1 MSTLWTL
8 RTPPNCPTRV
18 MEVVDD
24 KEEEEERVVDK
35 EIKTKTPPP
44 FPGRISSIV
53 APVLKSPDIKLW
65 TNNI

>member
-1 MSTLWTL
+1 MSTLWTP
-8 RTPPNCPTRV
+8 RTPPSCPTRV

-44 FPGRISSIV
+44 FPGRISSID